1 MPCVAL
7 TNHKG
12 APASL
17 GMMSSSRRQKTSSHQ
32 HLYLTLLMVCFSQ
45 VISSCRQVLCLPLE
59 QPPPWCH
66 SHTRAWVP
74 AWDKRAP
81 DLSPGVAGTPWKPQT
96 LIFTFYFFTCVFPLP
111 KVCSHYLLNISVN
124 MPRKAFRPLSANHR
138 ATSSVIMQPS
148 AFRGWTPL
156 RQTFRWDTVAATDSW
171 AVLLWIVHFCE
182 VSVTL
187 LLKAILLFC
196 INGLTDKLKWLLW
209 YHTWDQSCITAETS
223 NLAASRLKGYRR
235 FRFCWEFWNYLNFE
249 LLRE

>member
-17 GMMSSSRRQKTSSHQ
+17 GMMSSSRRQKTSTH

-81 DLSPGVAGTPWKPQT
+81 DLSPGVAGTPWKLQT

-124 MPRKAFRPLSANHR
+124 MPRKAFRRLSANHSHY
-138 ATSSVIMQPS
+138 ATECLQGMDTFETNVQVRHSSCYRQLSCALMDCALLWGVCNS
-148 AFRGWTPL
+148 A
-156 RQTFRWDTVAATDSW
+156 SKSNI
-171 AVLLWIVHFCE
+171 AVLH
-182 VSVTL
+182 
-187 LLKAILLFC
+187 
-196 INGLTDKLKWLLW
+196 
-209 YHTWDQSCITAETS
+209 
-223 NLAASRLKGYRR
+223 
-235 FRFCWEFWNYLNFE
+235 
-249 LLRE
+249 